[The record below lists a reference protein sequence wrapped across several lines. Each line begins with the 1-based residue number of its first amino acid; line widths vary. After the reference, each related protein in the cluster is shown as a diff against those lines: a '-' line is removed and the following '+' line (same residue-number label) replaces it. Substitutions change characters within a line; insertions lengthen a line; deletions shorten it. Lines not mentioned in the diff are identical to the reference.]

1 MKTTLLIGA
10 AAIGLLF
17 AANACKKKTT
27 TTKPTGV
34 VICKVNGKS
43 WQSASASVAYTD
55 KYKTVQHG
63 VDAFIKG
70 DTVLSIQGNLV
81 NGSDSSM
88 VYLYFRLK
96 TPVVGF
102 YGGVGTAKYACLYSD
117 GIDVDHVFGA
127 VFGFNTPWSVEITAY
142 DKAAKKISGKFNF
155 TMTPKTSGTTYT
167 ITEGEFTDV
176 VYTTK

>member
-1 MKTTLLIGA
+1 MKNIILFGVA
-10 AAIGLLF
+10 AMGLLF
-17 AANACKKKTT
+17 ASSACKKKT

-34 VICKVNGKS
+34 VICKVNGKN
-43 WQSASASVAYTD
+43 WQSASSSTTYTD
-55 KYKTVQHG
+55 KYKTLVHG

-102 YGGVGTAKYACLYSD
+102 YGGVGTAKYACVYAD
-117 GIDVDHVFGA
+117 GFDIDHVFGA
-127 VFGFNTPWSVEITAY
+127 VLGFNTPWSVEITAY

-155 TMTPKTSGTTYT
+155 TMTPKSAGTTYT
-167 ITEGEFTDV
+167 ITEGEFTDLIL
-176 VYTTK
+176 K